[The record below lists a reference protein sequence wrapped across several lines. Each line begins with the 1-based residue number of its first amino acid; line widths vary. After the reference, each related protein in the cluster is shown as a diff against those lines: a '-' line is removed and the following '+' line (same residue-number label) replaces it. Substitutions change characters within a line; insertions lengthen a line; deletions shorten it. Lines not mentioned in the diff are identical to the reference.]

1 MDPPKFWFFFF
12 GAFVSSYKEDINMYK
27 WIDISFKLMKSYE
40 NLVNEIR
47 ESKGNYNLG
56 NFHFISLQNNIAL
69 SSCPVYT
76 LRTVG

>member
-1 MDPPKFWFFFF
+1 
-12 GAFVSSYKEDINMYK
+12 
-27 WIDISFKLMKSYE
+27 MKSYE

-56 NFHFISLQNNIAL
+56 NFHPISLQNNIAL